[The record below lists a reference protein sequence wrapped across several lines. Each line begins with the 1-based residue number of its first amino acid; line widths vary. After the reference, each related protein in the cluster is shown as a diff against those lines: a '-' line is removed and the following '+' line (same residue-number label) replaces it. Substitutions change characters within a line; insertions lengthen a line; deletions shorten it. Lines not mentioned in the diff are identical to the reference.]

1 MDEVE
6 VGFKET
12 RIPSF
17 GEQLVGLDFNPS
29 GNPEVQRLKEI
40 FAEAAEIIKKNY
52 EAERLPLKSMIF
64 DHAAM
69 QILSAQMAAVKL
81 VTFKSWDSIEKNQ

>member
-1 MDEVE
+1 MEEV
-6 VGFKET
+6 VINET
-12 RIPSF
+12 RVPNF

-29 GNPEVQRLKEI
+29 NNQEVQRLKEI

-52 EAERLPLKSMIF
+52 EKERFPLKSLIF
-64 DHAAM
+64 DHATM

-81 VTFKSWDSIEKNQ
+81 VTLKSWDSTEKDQ

>member
-1 MDEVE
+1 MDEVIINE
-6 VGFKET
+6 ARV
-12 RIPSF
+12 PSF

-52 EAERLPLKSMIF
+52 DAEKFPLKSLVF
-64 DHAAM
+64 DHASM
-69 QILSAQMAAVKL
+69 EILSAQMAAVKL
-81 VTFKSWDSIEKNQ
+81 VTLKPWDSTEKNQ